1 MSFPPAYRPLM
12 TRFFRF
18 TAIPAQHREMPHLTM
33 GVVVAICL
41 FLSIGCSSVV
51 PERQAADL
59 DAKAA
64 SGPDWAAPMEGKT
77 AKRVTGWLDDFGDRQ
92 MKEIVQQAV
101 KRNPDLQ
108 ALAARLRAA
117 KSRAVLA
124 GADRF
129 PSVSAAL
136 DARRAENFVNKEIA
150 AARSSTTSMTTQ
162 TTTSPQTTTIQ
173 IKEFTDQFELGLN
186 LSWEID
192 LWGRLRNRAS
202 AGYADYEAVAAE
214 YEAARLSLAANTAK
228 AWLNVTESERLVE
241 LAEKTVASFEGTQQ
255 SVESTYDRGIND
267 VTAVELALS
276 RSNVAS
282 ARSNLAARLRER
294 DAAKRSLETLLGY
307 YPRAAI
313 ESSDT
318 LPALKRKIPVGLP
331 SELLVRRPDIRAVE
345 RRFAAAIE
353 RVSESRKA
361 LLPAVRLTGATGTG
375 SSDFLKLF
383 NRELLLSS
391 IAGSLS
397 QAVFEGGRLREN
409 VVISKAE
416 QDALASD
423 YTSAALNAFREVE
436 TALAAEVYLTAQAD
450 ALREASKEAAF
461 AEDRALSRFQSG
473 LVTFITLLE
482 SQRRAFDSRS
492 ALIRAENQ
500 RLQNRIDLYLALG
513 GDFDTSANLPKAV
526 KSPES

>member
-1 MSFPPAYRPLM
+1 LISMKPANRTQPSTKPLLKEKVG
-12 TRFFRF
+12 RLADSAHKLVWGGLGLLAF
-18 TAIPAQHREMPHLTM
+18 A
-33 GVVVAICL
+33 
-41 FLSIGCSSVV
+41 GCSTVETGSRAVT
-51 PERQAADL
+51 L
-59 DAKAA
+59 DARA
-64 SGPDWAAPMEGKT
+64 SATPEWSAPLQGKT
-77 AKRVTGWLDDFGDRQ
+77 ARRVTGWLDDFSDRQ
-92 MKEIVQQAV
+92 MQKVVQEAV

-108 ALAARLRAA
+108 ALVARLRAA

-129 PSVSAAL
+129 PSVSGDL
-136 DARRAENFVNKEIA
+136 SARRVEQFATKEMEANSGA
-150 AARSSTTSMTTQ
+150 AATSTA
-162 TTTSPQTTTIQ
+162 PQTTTIQ

-192 LWGRLRNRAS
+192 LWGRLRNRAM
-202 AGYADYEAVAAE
+202 AGNADYEAVAAD

-228 AWLNVTESERLVE
+228 AWLNVTESERLIE
-241 LAEKTVASFEGTQQ
+241 LAEKTVSSFERTQQ
-255 SVESTYDRGIND
+255 SVESTYNRGIND

-282 ARSNLAARLRER
+282 AQSNLAARGRER
-294 DAAKRSLETLLGY
+294 DAAKRSLEALLGY
-307 YPRAAI
+307 YPGAAI
-313 ESSDT
+313 VSSDK
-318 LPALKRKIPVGLP
+318 LPLLKQKIPVGLP

-345 RRFAAAIE
+345 RRYAAAIE

-361 LLPAVRLTGATGTG
+361 LLPAVRLTGSTGTG

-397 QAVFEGGRLREN
+397 QTLFEGGRLREN
-409 VVISKAE
+409 LAISKAE
-416 QDALASD
+416 QDALAID
-423 YTSAALNAFREVE
+423 YTSVALNAFREVE
-436 TALAAEVYLTAQAD
+436 TALAAEQYLTAQAD
-450 ALREASKEAAF
+450 ALREASKEAVF

-492 ALIRAENQ
+492 ALIRVENQ

-513 GDFDTSANLPKAV
+513 GDFETAAPLPM
-526 KSPES
+526 PTQQPL